1 MYWTKVAVGDDDE
14 NKCHDPAVYRRWRL
28 RAGFI
33 SQCESNENRRH
44 HGTFGGRADHRNGR
58 HRTGPFCGM
67 MLSDMGADVIRVDR
81 KSAVDLGVEMPRQ
94 FNVLNRG
101 RRSIALDLKTPEGI
115 AAVKRIATK
124 CDALI
129 EGFRPGVMERL
140 GLGPDELLR
149 CNSRLVYGRI
159 TGWGQTGP
167 VASAAGHDIN
177 YISLTGMLHAIGRS
191 GPPSPPLNLVGDFGG
206 GAMYLAFGVV
216 CALLEARS
224 SGKGQVIDAAMVDG
238 AASLGAAIFGLRAA
252 GIWNENRADNILD
265 SGAPWY
271 DVYETADGKYISIGS
286 IEERFF
292 NLLLEKLDLRAPE
305 LRNRDRSN
313 WPRLRAV
320 LTEAFRTR
328 TRADWCALME
338 GSDICFAP
346 VLTMDE
352 APGHPH
358 MRDRGVFREIDGV
371 VQPGPA
377 PRFSRTKP
385 EVRSSPAVIGEHTD
399 KILAEFGFS
408 DEEIGDL
415 NAA

>member
-1 MYWTKVAVGDDDE
+1 MG
-14 NKCHDPAVYRRWRL
+14 PL
-28 RAGFI
+28 AGVRI
-33 SQCESNENRRH
+33 IEMA
-44 HGTFGGRADHRNGR
+44 GIGP
-58 HRTGPFCGM
+58 GPFCGM
-67 MLSDMGADVIRVDR
+67 MLSDMGAEVIRVDR

-101 RRSIALDLKTPEGI
+101 RRSIALDLKTPDGI

-224 SGKGQVIDAAMVDG
+224 SGKGQVVDAAMVDG

-252 GIWNENRADNILD
+252 GLWNENRADNILD

-271 DVYETADGKYISIGS
+271 DVYETADGKYISIGA

-313 WPRLRAV
+313 WPRLRTV
-320 LTEAFRTR
+320 LTDAFRTR
-328 TRADWCALME
+328 TRADWCKLME

-352 APGHPH
+352 APAHAH
-358 MRDRGVFREIDGV
+358 MQDRGVFCEIDGV
-371 VQPGPA
+371 LQPGPA
-377 PRFSRTKP
+377 PRFSRTRP
-385 EVRSSPAVIGEHTD
+385 EVRSAPAVVGEHTD
-399 KILAEFGFS
+399 EILAEFGFS
-408 DEEIGDL
+408 DEEIGRL

>member
-1 MYWTKVAVGDDDE
+1 MG
-14 NKCHDPAVYRRWRL
+14 PL
-28 RAGFI
+28 AGVRI
-33 SQCESNENRRH
+33 IEMA
-44 HGTFGGRADHRNGR
+44 GIGP
-58 HRTGPFCGM
+58 GPFCGM
-67 MLSDMGADVIRVDR
+67 MLSDMGAEVIRVDR

-115 AAVKRIATK
+115 AAVKRIAAK

-159 TGWGQTGP
+159 TGWGQSGP

-216 CALLEARS
+216 CGLLEARS
-224 SGKGQVIDAAMVDG
+224 SGKGQVVDAAMVDG

-252 GIWNENRADNILD
+252 GIWNANRADNILD

-271 DVYETADGKYISIGS
+271 DVYETADGKYISVGA

-292 NLLLEKLDLRAPE
+292 NLLLEKLELRAPE

-313 WPRLRAV
+313 WPRLRTV
-320 LTEAFRTR
+320 LTDAFRTR
-328 TRADWCALME
+328 TRADWCSLME

-346 VLTMDE
+346 VLSMDE
-352 APGHPH
+352 APAHAH
-358 MRDRGVFREIDGV
+358 MLDRGVFCEIDGV

-377 PRFSRTKP
+377 PRFSRTRP
-385 EVRSSPAVIGEHTD
+385 EVRSAPAVIGEHTD
-399 KILAEFGFS
+399 EILAEFGFS
-408 DEEIGDL
+408 DAEIDRL

>member
-1 MYWTKVAVGDDDE
+1 MG
-14 NKCHDPAVYRRWRL
+14 PL
-28 RAGFI
+28 AGVRI
-33 SQCESNENRRH
+33 IEMA
-44 HGTFGGRADHRNGR
+44 GIGP
-58 HRTGPFCGM
+58 GPFCGM
-67 MLSDMGADVIRVDR
+67 MLSDMGAEVIRVDR
-81 KSAVDLGVEMPRQ
+81 KSVVDLGVEMPRQ

-224 SGKGQVIDAAMVDG
+224 SGKGQVVDAAMVDG

-313 WPRLRAV
+313 WPRLRTV
-320 LTEAFRTR
+320 LTDAFRTR
-328 TRADWCALME
+328 TRADWCKLME

-352 APGHPH
+352 APAHAH
-358 MRDRGVFREIDGV
+358 MQDRGVFCEIDGV

-377 PRFSRTKP
+377 PRFSRTRP
-385 EVRSSPAVIGEHTD
+385 EVRSAPSVAGEHTD
-399 KILAEFGFS
+399 EILAEFGFS
-408 DEEIGDL
+408 DEEIGRL

>member
-1 MYWTKVAVGDDDE
+1 MG
-14 NKCHDPAVYRRWRL
+14 PL
-28 RAGFI
+28 AGVRI
-33 SQCESNENRRH
+33 IEMA
-44 HGTFGGRADHRNGR
+44 GIGP
-58 HRTGPFCGM
+58 GPFCGM
-67 MLSDMGADVIRVDR
+67 MLSDMGAEVIRVDR
-81 KSAVDLGVEMPRQ
+81 KSTVDLGVEMPRQ

-149 CNSRLVYGRI
+149 GNSRLVYGRI

-224 SGKGQVIDAAMVDG
+224 SGKGQVVDAAMVDG

-313 WPRLRAV
+313 WPRLRTV
-320 LTEAFRTR
+320 LTDAFRTR
-328 TRADWCALME
+328 TRADWCKLME

-352 APGHPH
+352 APSHAH
-358 MRDRGVFREIDGV
+358 MQDRGVFCEIDGV

-385 EVRSSPAVIGEHTD
+385 EVRSAPSVVGEHTD
-399 KILAEFGFS
+399 EILAEFGFS
-408 DEEIGDL
+408 DEEIGRL

>member
-1 MYWTKVAVGDDDE
+1 MG
-14 NKCHDPAVYRRWRL
+14 PL
-28 RAGFI
+28 AGVRI
-33 SQCESNENRRH
+33 IEMA
-44 HGTFGGRADHRNGR
+44 GIGP
-58 HRTGPFCGM
+58 GPFCGM
-67 MLSDMGADVIRVDR
+67 MLSDMGAEVIRVDR

-238 AASLGAAIFGLRAA
+238 AASLGAAIFGLRGA
-252 GIWNENRADNILD
+252 GLWNENRADNILD

-271 DVYETADGKYISIGS
+271 DVYETADGKYISIGA

-313 WPRLRAV
+313 WSRLRTV
-320 LTEAFRTR
+320 LTDAFRTR
-328 TRADWCALME
+328 TRADWCKLME

-352 APGHPH
+352 APAHPH
-358 MRDRGVFREIDGV
+358 MRERGVFREIDGV
-371 VQPGPA
+371 IQPGPA

-385 EVRSSPAVIGEHTD
+385 EVRSAPAAVGEHTD
-399 KILAEFGFS
+399 EILAEFGFS
-408 DEEIGDL
+408 DEEIDRL
-415 NAA
+415 SAA

>member
-1 MYWTKVAVGDDDE
+1 MG
-14 NKCHDPAVYRRWRL
+14 PL
-28 RAGFI
+28 AGVRI
-33 SQCESNENRRH
+33 VEMA
-44 HGTFGGRADHRNGR
+44 GIGP
-58 HRTGPFCGM
+58 GPFCGM
-67 MLSDMGADVIRVDR
+67 MLSDMGAEVIRVDR

-224 SGKGQVIDAAMVDG
+224 SGKGQVVDAAMVDG

-271 DVYETADGKYISIGS
+271 DVYETADGKYVSIGS

-292 NLLLEKLDLRAPE
+292 NLLLEKLDLHAPE
-305 LRNRDRSN
+305 LRNRERSN
-313 WPRLRAV
+313 WPRLRTV
-320 LTEAFRTR
+320 LTDAFRTR
-328 TRADWCALME
+328 TRADWCKLME

-352 APGHPH
+352 APVHAH
-358 MRDRGVFREIDGV
+358 MQDRGVFCEIDGV

-385 EVRSSPAVIGEHTD
+385 EIKSAPAVIGEHTD
-399 KILAEFGFS
+399 EILAEFGFS
-408 DEEIGDL
+408 DEEIGRL

>member
-1 MYWTKVAVGDDDE
+1 MG
-14 NKCHDPAVYRRWRL
+14 PL
-28 RAGFI
+28 AGVRI
-33 SQCESNENRRH
+33 IEMA
-44 HGTFGGRADHRNGR
+44 GIGP
-58 HRTGPFCGM
+58 GPFCGM
-67 MLSDMGADVIRVDR
+67 MLSDMGAEVIRVDR

-149 CNSRLVYGRI
+149 GNSRLVYGRI

-224 SGKGQVIDAAMVDG
+224 SGKGQVVDAAMVDG

-313 WPRLRAV
+313 WPRLRTV
-320 LTEAFRTR
+320 LTDAFRTR
-328 TRADWCALME
+328 TRADWCKLME

-352 APGHPH
+352 APAHAH
-358 MRDRGVFREIDGV
+358 MQDRGVFCEIDGV

-385 EVRSSPAVIGEHTD
+385 EVRSAPSVVGEHTD
-399 KILAEFGFS
+399 EILAEFGFS
-408 DEEIGDL
+408 DEEIGRL

>member
-1 MYWTKVAVGDDDE
+1 MG
-14 NKCHDPAVYRRWRL
+14 PL
-28 RAGFI
+28 AGVRI
-33 SQCESNENRRH
+33 IEMA
-44 HGTFGGRADHRNGR
+44 GIGP
-58 HRTGPFCGM
+58 GPFCGM
-67 MLSDMGADVIRVDR
+67 MLSDMGAEVIRVDR

-101 RRSIALDLKTPEGI
+101 RRSIALDLKTLEGI

-140 GLGPDELLR
+140 GLRPDELSR

-167 VASAAGHDIN
+167 VARAAGHDIN

-224 SGKGQVIDAAMVDG
+224 SGKGQVVDAAMVDG

-271 DVYETADGKYISIGS
+271 DVYETADRKYISIGS

-313 WPRLRAV
+313 WPRLRTV
-320 LTEAFRTR
+320 LTNAFRTR
-328 TRADWCALME
+328 TRADWCKLME

-352 APGHPH
+352 APAHAH
-358 MRDRGVFREIDGV
+358 MQDRGVFCEIDGV

-377 PRFSRTKP
+377 PRFSRTRP
-385 EVRSSPAVIGEHTD
+385 EVRSAPSVVGEHTD
-399 KILAEFGFS
+399 EILAEFGFS
-408 DEEIGDL
+408 DEEIGRL

>member
-1 MYWTKVAVGDDDE
+1 MG
-14 NKCHDPAVYRRWRL
+14 PL
-28 RAGFI
+28 AGVRI
-33 SQCESNENRRH
+33 IEMA
-44 HGTFGGRADHRNGR
+44 GIGP
-58 HRTGPFCGM
+58 GPFCGM
-67 MLSDMGADVIRVDR
+67 MLSDMGAEVIRVDR
-81 KSAVDLGVEMPRQ
+81 KSSVDLGVEMPRQ

-224 SGKGQVIDAAMVDG
+224 SGKGQVVDAAMVDG

-305 LRNRDRSN
+305 LRDRDRSN
-313 WPRLRAV
+313 WPRLRTV
-320 LTEAFRTR
+320 LTDAFRTR
-328 TRADWCALME
+328 TRADWCKLME

-352 APGHPH
+352 APVHAH
-358 MRDRGVFREIDGV
+358 MQDRGVFCEIDGV

-385 EVRSSPAVIGEHTD
+385 EVKSAPSVVGEHTD
-399 KILAEFGFS
+399 EILTEFGFS
-408 DEEIGDL
+408 DEEIGRL